1 MQEALNKSATHPQLT
16 AFLQY
21 LENERN
27 MSRYTVMAYKKD
39 LSQFFQ
45 FLKNEFALETAEQV
59 SLADVDISTIRLFL
73 GEMLDAG
80 YESKTIGRK
89 LAAVKSFFK
98 FLVYIN
104 HLPASPAASVTTPK
118 ANKTLPTFLNEK
130 QTETLFNEILE
141 NFHQV
146 FYQDNRKKKQEK
158 VNTLELDFR
167 YNRDKAILE
176 MLYSC
181 GLRLAELIG
190 LNLTELDFQNGFV
203 KVLGKG
209 RKQRIIPLGESA
221 QKSLKNYFE
230 VKKKFFEMKQ
240 SNAFEREAVFV
251 TERGKRVYPV
261 LVQRLVKKYLTP
273 VTEQKKKSPH
283 VLRHTFATHLLNNG
297 ADLRSVSEML
307 GHSNLS
313 TTEIYTHISF
323 ERLKQ
328 VYQQAH
334 PKA

>member
-1 MQEALNKSATHPQLT
+1 MQDSLNTNAGHSQLT
-16 AFLQY
+16 AFLKY
-21 LENERN
+21 LANERN
-27 MSRYTVMAYKKD
+27 MSAYTVTAYRKD
-39 LSQFFQ
+39 LSQFLE
-45 FLKNEFALETAEQV
+45 FLKKEFELPSSQDI
-59 SLADVDISTIRLFL
+59 SLADVETSTIRLFL
-73 GEMLDAG
+73 GELLDAG
-80 YESKTIGRK
+80 YQSKSIGRK
-89 LAAVKSFFK
+89 LASVKSFFK

-104 HLPASPAASVTTPK
+104 HLPASPAANVTTPK
-118 ANKTLPTFLNEK
+118 AKKTLPTFLNET
-130 QTETLFNEILE
+130 QTQTLFDEILDHFNE
-141 NFHQV
+141 A
-146 FYQDNRKKKQEK
+146 FYHDNRAKKHEK
-158 VNTLELDFR
+158 VNTLEWDFR
-167 YNRDKAILE
+167 YNRDRAILE
-176 MLYSC
+176 MFYSC

-190 LNLTELDFQNGFV
+190 LNIMELDFQNGFV

-221 QKSLKNYFE
+221 QKTLKNYLE
-230 VKKKFFEMKQ
+230 IKKKFFEMKR
-240 SNAFEREAVFV
+240 SNVLEREAVFV
-251 TERGKRVYPV
+251 TEKGKRVYPV
-261 LVQRLVKKYLTP
+261 LVQRLVKKYLSP